1 MTQCFS
7 TSFDCPAQNR
17 PPRRGVPLRLV
28 PAFTRLALFA
38 AAAGTVPSAL
48 AQGFPEKP
56 VRLVVPVPP
65 GGSLNLYTRFIGQK
79 LSESLGQPVIV
90 DNRPG
95 ANGLIGADIVAKAA
109 PDGYTLLMG
118 ATPTLAISVTLYAG
132 KMPYNPERDFAPI
145 TLVAKAPSV
154 LAAHPAVPARTLKE
168 LIAYAKANPGRL
180 NYASSGTG
188 SGNHLMGEMLKATAG
203 IEMVHVPYAGGGP
216 GLVALL
222 AREVELIVTPPP
234 ILIPMA
240 KAGRVRLLA
249 VSSAA
254 RSPAMPDVPTVAE
267 SGYPGFE
274 ATVWYCVV
282 APRGTPQP
290 IVARLHGALTAILSS
305 AEFRERL
312 LADGASAETSS
323 PEALAAWVKAEI
335 AKFAK
340 VIRTAGIKAD

>member
-1 MTQCFS
+1 MRHAR
-7 TSFDCPAQNR
+7 DGEAH
-17 PPRRGVPLRLV
+17 RLLGATV
-28 PAFTRLALFA
+28 LCVLA
-38 AAAGTVPSAL
+38 AALGAPPCTF
-48 AQGFPEKP
+48 AQQYPDKP
-56 VRLVVPVPP
+56 IRLVVPVPP

-79 LSESLGQPVIV
+79 LSEALAQPVIV

-132 KMPYNPERDFAPI
+132 KIPYNPERDFAPI

-154 LAAHPAVPARTLKE
+154 LASHPAVPARTLKE
-168 LIAYAKANPGRL
+168 LITYAKANPGRL

-188 SGNHLMGEMLKATAG
+188 SGNHLMGEMLKAAAG
-203 IEMVHVPYAGGGP
+203 VDMVHVPYAGGGP

-222 AREVELIVTPPP
+222 QRDVDLLVTPPP

-249 VSSAA
+249 VSSAT

-274 ATVWYCVV
+274 STVWYCVV
-282 APRGTPQP
+282 APRGTPP
-290 IVARLHGALTAILSS
+290 AVLARLHGALTSILRS
-305 AEFRERL
+305 AGFRDRL
-312 LADGASAETSS
+312 LADGATAETSS
-323 PEALAAWVKAEI
+323 PEELAAWVKSEI

-340 VIRTAGIKAD
+340 VIKAAGIRVD